1 MSWQIVDMNELSQVG
16 LGCCC
21 NPSSAGFV
29 CYCGSSLRPPFP
41 LAALSPCGAKHTVC
55 HVLVLASSSDFYK
68 KHYASPD
75 SALSSSCVLLGM
87 ILTYDDA
94 SNGAL
99 PQHEGIAL
107 ALVTTH
113 LIAQWPAGS

>member
-1 MSWQIVDMNELSQVG
+1 MSSVKSGWGAAAILHQLALFVIV
-16 LGCCC
+16 
-21 NPSSAGFV
+21 AAV
-29 CYCGSSLRPPFP
+29 CDLHFHWLPCL
-41 LAALSPCGAKHTVC
+41 LAGAKHTVC